1 MLKRDAQILLVD
13 DSKMVRMAMT
23 RLFAF
28 LGYTNIVEATDG
40 AQAVD
45 RHAKERPDLIILDI
59 VMPNMR
65 GDEALAQIRAVDTAT
80 PIIMLSSVA
89 KQSEIDLCRSYGI
102 TDFIVKPIVAPEG
115 VAALSQ
121 QLQLLA

>member
-59 VMPNMR
+59 VMPNM